1 MPFVVVRVFQWRV
14 GMKMNSDGVDL
25 PELVTITLGR
35 NAFRFDSNC
44 SVSSL
49 TLRSLFLGLY

>member
-1 MPFVVVRVFQWRV
+1 
-14 GMKMNSDGVDL
+14 MKMSGDGVDL
-25 PELVTITLGR
+25 PELVTIALGR

>member
-1 MPFVVVRVFQWRV
+1 MLFVVVRVLQWRV
-14 GMKMNSDGVDL
+14 DMKMSGDGVDL
-25 PELVTITLGR
+25 PELVIITLGR